1 MLPFLL
7 PLLPLLL
14 ISPVFSSE
22 SCDLETKELTN
33 LWRITGSPPSY
44 FFGTLHLPYTR
55 LWQGISETAKSA
67 FQSAD
72 QLYLERVGAG
82 SELAACRL
90 LPDNKK
96 LADMLSPELM
106 RRLRDHMD
114 WLRTE
119 IPSWLSLRQKT
130 SGFSYDALTYNW
142 EMQRPHML
150 R

>member
-1 MLPFLL
+1 MLSFI
-7 PLLPLLL
+7 LPLLL
-14 ISPVFSSE
+14 ISPVFSTE

-33 LWRITGSPPSY
+33 LWKVSSDTGTPSY

-55 LWQGISETAKSA
+55 LWQGISEQAKSA

-72 QLYLERVGAG
+72 QLYLEKVGGHTEMAD
-82 SELAACRL
+82 CRF

-114 WLRTE
+114 WLRTK
-119 IPSWLSLRQKT
+119 IPSWLSLRQNI
-130 SGFSYDALTYNW
+130 SGFNYDTLTNNW